1 MLESLCLLFG
11 VGSKSAWGLNGMW
24 GVIIEP
30 MPGNG
35 EVQRN
40 ANSTKDMFRVV
51 LVEQDEMEPAKK
63 GASEKC
69 VL

>member
-1 MLESLCLLFG
+1 
-11 VGSKSAWGLNGMW
+11 MW

-30 MPGNG
+30 MPGNR

-51 LVEQDEMEPAKK
+51 LVEQDEMEPSKK